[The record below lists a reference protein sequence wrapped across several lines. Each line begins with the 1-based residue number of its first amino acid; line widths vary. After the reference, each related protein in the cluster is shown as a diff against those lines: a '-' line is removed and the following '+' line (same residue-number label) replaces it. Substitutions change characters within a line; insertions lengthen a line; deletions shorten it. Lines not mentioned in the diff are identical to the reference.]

1 MFGLPD
7 GVTAC
12 LFDMDGVVTQTA
24 VVHAA
29 AWKEMFDDFLR
40 QHAEKTG
47 TAFVPFDAHAE
58 YDAYVD
64 GKPRLDGTRSFLESR
79 GIELPEGTPD
89 DPPGTPTIHG
99 LSNRKNDL
107 VLAKLAAGGVQVY
120 EGSVTYIHTVRQ
132 AGIRTAIV
140 SSSANTKQILD
151 SAGLAGLFDVRIDG
165 LIAEER
171 GLRGKPAPDTFLA
184 AAEELGVPA
193 SHGAVFED
201 ALAGVEA
208 GRAGHFALVV
218 GVDRVGQADELRK
231 HGADIVVR
239 DLIELLNQ
247 DAPADKG
254 TR

>member
-29 AWKEMFDDFLR
+29 AWKEMFDEFLR
-40 QHAEKTG
+40 QRAGQTG
-47 TAFVPFDAHAE
+47 TGFVPFDAHAE

-89 DPPGTPTIHG
+89 DPPGTPTVYG

-107 VLAKLAAGGVQVY
+107 VLAKLAAGSVKVY
-120 EGSVTYIHTVRQ
+120 EGSVSYIRTVRQ

-151 SAGLAGLFDVRIDG
+151 AAGLADLFDVRVDG
-165 LIAEER
+165 LIANER
-171 GLRGKPAPDTFLA
+171 GLHGKPAPDTFLA
-184 AAEELGVPA
+184 AAGDLGVPPGRA
-193 SHGAVFED
+193 VVFED

-218 GVDRVGQADELRK
+218 GVDRVGQAGELRK

-239 DLIELLNQ
+239 DLAELLDQ
-247 DAPADKG
+247 DAQAG
-254 TR
+254 TGAR